1 MSDTRRKASEKKIH
15 RVTKGEH
22 AENKFDFNEYQNES
36 YQSEM
41 DEIERLQELE
51 EEYEKTL

>member
-1 MSDTRRKASEKKIH
+1 MSDTRRKASDKKIH

-22 AENKFDFNEYQNES
+22 SQNKFDFNEYQNES